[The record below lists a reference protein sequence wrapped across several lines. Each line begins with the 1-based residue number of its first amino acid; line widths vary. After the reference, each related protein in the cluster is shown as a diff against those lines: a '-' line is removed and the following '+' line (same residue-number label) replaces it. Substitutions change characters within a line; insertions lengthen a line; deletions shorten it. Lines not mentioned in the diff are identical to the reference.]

1 MTATEEQLA
10 AAAAAV
16 ELGMQTAEAHWKAAE
31 AKAGYGWAV
40 ALPSVPDSQG
50 RLPQGLGFGD
60 DVPADALRE
69 PERPLRLVPD
79 YSAAPVVGGQL
90 HHASQP
96 GSRGGLDGVASWPAG
111 QPQIS
116 SVARRASSM
125 QYVGASSRETWRS
138 RLREAW
144 SALFGRS

>member
-1 MTATEEQLA
+1 MTATDEQIA

-31 AKAGYGWAV
+31 TKAGYGWAV

-60 DVPADALRE
+60 DVPANALRQ
-69 PERPLRLVPD
+69 PERPLRLVPE
-79 YSAAPVVGGQL
+79 YSAGPVVGGAA

-111 QPQIS
+111 QAQIS
-116 SVARRASSM
+116 SVARRSAVM
-125 QYVGASSRETWRS
+125 YVPASSRQTWVS
-138 RLREAW
+138 RLREVW
-144 SALFGRS
+144 SALLGR